1 MKTILEA
8 SKKTPEISIL
18 EESASVII
26 KGRLI
31 PEDPESIFSKIS
43 ECIELVFSK
52 NGKLTLDLEL
62 EYFNTSSARYLYDLL
77 MDLKQKGNC
86 NIIWRYEED
95 DEDILESGKE
105 LQEMTELDFE
115 YDEL

>member
-8 SKKTPEISIL
+8 TKKTPEITIVK
-18 EESASVII
+18 ESAFVII

-31 PEDPESIFSKIS
+31 PEDPESIFNKIS
-43 ECIELVFSK
+43 ENIDLVFDQ

-77 MDLKQKGNC
+77 MVLKQKGSC

-95 DEDILESGKE
+95 DEDIFESGKE
-105 LQEMTELDFE
+105 LQEMTELNFE
-115 YDEL
+115 YDML